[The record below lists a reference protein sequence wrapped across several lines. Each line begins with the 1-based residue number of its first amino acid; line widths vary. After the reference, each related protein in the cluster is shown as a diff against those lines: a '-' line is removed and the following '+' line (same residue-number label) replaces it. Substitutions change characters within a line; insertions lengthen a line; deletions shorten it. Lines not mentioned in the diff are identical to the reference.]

1 MSRETSITSSLPLSH
16 LFYLSSP
23 LPIPPFTSLFSLIQH
38 LTYSCLS
45 LPGFSLNIS
54 IHTCQFLFYLTF
66 AFTLSLSFSGISLMG
81 TGKWGTNNT
90 LNPRH
95 RKSLSFGINVHTNT
109 HLMHITLA
117 GIQVCVSMTA
127 SWWIWKYP
135 RKTCPDWFEYTSV
148 LLLFLVL
155 MQFALLPRWHIL

>member
-1 MSRETSITSSLPLSH
+1 MTSITSSLPLSH

-23 LPIPPFTSLFSLIQH
+23 LPHSTSHLLLSFTPRVLTEH
-38 LTYSCLS
+38 LYSHMSVPLLS
-45 LPGFSLNIS
+45 YF
-54 IHTCQFLFYLTF
+54 CFYSV
-66 AFTLSLSFSGISLMG
+66 SLSFSGISLMG
-81 TGKWGTNNT
+81 AGKRGTNNI

-95 RKSLSFGINVHTNT
+95 RKSLSIGINVCTNT
-109 HLMHITLA
+109 HIMHITLA

-127 SWWIWKYP
+127 VWWIWKYP
-135 RKTCPDWFEYTSV
+135 RKTCPDWFENASV